1 MYMRPVRKY
10 ILIPEYAPLWAM
22 QQCFGPPNGPLKQPT
37 LTPVDII
44 GHLLKQTGRE
54 KITIY
59 EVVKTTTGF
68 SDPILLTL
76 DNYKLSY
83 EEIVAMSSHESI
95 DDIPPVVPDI
105 PAATP
110 ELDETDIDIVSDNQ
124 EVDDTADVN
133 MVEEDPLDKLAHTA
147 WEAFG
152 EDAVIEN
159 EPVNNYE
166 YQAPADSTVY
176 LSDTASD
183 SYLNTEENDGEANS
197 AAVEIPHSES
207 EEMKDE
213 TPHRNL
219 MTRPQQNKSN
229 SKNRN
234 SKHKK

>member
-59 EVVKTTTGF
+59 EVIKTTTGF
-68 SDPILLTL
+68 SDPIRLTL

-83 EEIVAMSSHESI
+83 EEIVDMSSHESV

-110 ELDETDIDIVSDNQ
+110 ELDETDMVSDDQ
-124 EVDDTADVN
+124 EVDDIAEVN
-133 MVEEDPLDKLAHTA
+133 KVEEDPLDNLAYTVQ
-147 WEAFG
+147 EAFG

-159 EPVNNYE
+159 EKISNPE
-166 YQAPADSTVY
+166 CAPAESAVY
-176 LSDTASD
+176 LNDDVSD
-183 SYLNTEENDGEANS
+183 SGINTEVDDGEADS
-197 AAVEIPHSES
+197 AVTAVPQAEP
-207 EEMKDE
+207 EELKDE

-219 MTRPQQNKSN
+219 MTRPQQNKSS

>member
-44 GHLLKQTGRE
+44 GHLLKQSGRE

-59 EVVKTTTGF
+59 EVVKTATGF

-83 EEIVAMSSHESI
+83 EEIVAISSHESI

-105 PAATP
+105 PAVTP
-110 ELDETDIDIVSDNQ
+110 ELDETDMVSDDQ
-124 EVDDTADVN
+124 EVDDVEVN
-133 MVEEDPLDKLAHTA
+133 KVEEDPLDKLAHTA
-147 WEAFG
+147 QEAFG

-159 EPVNNYE
+159 EPVNNHE

-176 LSDTASD
+176 LSDAASD
-183 SYLNTEENDGEANS
+183 SYLNTEEDDGEADS
-197 AAVEIPHSES
+197 VVVDVPQSES
-207 EEMKDE
+207 EEVEDE
-213 TPHRNL
+213 VPQRNL

-234 SKHKK
+234 TKHKK

>member
-44 GHLLKQTGRE
+44 GHLLKQSGRE

-59 EVVKTTTGF
+59 EVVKNTTGF

-83 EEIVAMSSHESI
+83 EEIVAISSHESI

-110 ELDETDIDIVSDNQ
+110 ELDETDMVFDNQ
-124 EVDDTADVN
+124 EVDDTAEVN
-133 MVEEDPLDKLAHTA
+133 KVEEDPLDDLAYTVQ
-147 WEAFG
+147 EAFG

-159 EPVNNYE
+159 EQISNPE
-166 YQAPADSTVY
+166 YAPADSAVY
-176 LSDTASD
+176 LNDVVSD
-183 SYLNTEENDGEANS
+183 SDINTEVDDGEVDS
-197 AAVEIPHSES
+197 AVTKVPQSES
-207 EEMKDE
+207 EELKDE

>member
-44 GHLLKQTGRE
+44 GHLLKQSGRE

-59 EVVKTTTGF
+59 EVVKTATGF

-83 EEIVAMSSHESI
+83 EEIVAISSHESI
-95 DDIPPVVPDI
+95 DDIPPIVPDI
-105 PAATP
+105 PAVTP
-110 ELDETDIDIVSDNQ
+110 ELDETDMVSDDQ
-124 EVDDTADVN
+124 KVDDAGVN
-133 MVEEDPLDKLAHTA
+133 KVEEDPLDDLAYTVQ
-147 WEAFG
+147 EAFG

-159 EPVNNYE
+159 EQISNPE
-166 YQAPADSTVY
+166 YAPADSAVY
-176 LSDTASD
+176 LSDAVSD
-183 SYLNTEENDGEANS
+183 SGINTEVDDGEADS
-197 AAVEIPHSES
+197 AVAEVPQSEP

-219 MTRPQQNKSN
+219 MTRPQQNKSG

>member
-44 GHLLKQTGRE
+44 GHLLKQSGRE

-59 EVVKTTTGF
+59 EVVKTATGF

-83 EEIVAMSSHESI
+83 EEIVAISSHESI

-105 PAATP
+105 PAVTP
-110 ELDETDIDIVSDNQ
+110 ELDETDMVSNDQEADNNAEIDK
-124 EVDDTADVN
+124 
-133 MVEEDPLDKLAHTA
+133 VEEDPLDKLAHTA
-147 WEAFG
+147 QEAFG

-159 EPVNNYE
+159 ELVNNHE

-176 LSDTASD
+176 LSDAASD
-183 SYLNTEENDGEANS
+183 SYLNTEEDDGEADS
-197 AAVEIPHSES
+197 VVAEVPQSEP

-219 MTRPQQNKSN
+219 MTRPQQNKSG